1 MSTFIE
7 KSCVGITDPAFI
19 RNRQSR
25 TIELLRLRQC
35 RDSCCPKIF
44 TDRRAEELVDRGFA
58 TTDPDK
64 TSTSKEAG
72 VGTFPIR
79 REVSDI
85 GATKFTI
92 ALETAGGPIVPT
104 SVPAKNLAVF
114 LYEVNG
120 GAIVA
125 GAELYLSD
133 SPGKP
138 QRLKDTQTISGLIS
152 GDVITHKTIV
162 ALTSDS
168 TGTGYTTVLE
178 TGTFTL
184 P

>member
-1 MSTFIE
+1 MSTFKE
-7 KSCVGITDPAFI
+7 KSCVGITAPAFI

-44 TDRRAEELVDRGFA
+44 TEKRVEELINGGFV
-58 TTDPDK
+58 TTTASK

-72 VGTFPIR
+72 VGMFPIR
-79 REVSDI
+79 TQTTDI
-85 GATKFTI
+85 GAAGFTI
-92 ALETAGGPIVPT
+92 TLETAGGPIVPT
-104 SVPAKNLAVF
+104 SNPAKNLAAF

-120 GAIVA
+120 GPTLP

-133 SPGKP
+133 SPGQP

-152 GDVITHKTIV
+152 GDVITHKTV
-162 ALTSDS
+162 LVLTSDS
-168 TGTGYTTVLE
+168 TGAGYTTVLK